1 MDLEGKILVSWKEVF
16 NCVDKPVKKEIYS
29 FDKLKKSN
37 IDLDASLDIH
47 VSSKEY
53 IRIGSDFLPRDFVE
67 VKDVE
72 HELTRM
78 KNGAIMYDGEL
89 VHTLFDEYYAGI
101 LVGQD
106 QFEEEF
112 AMVCRSVGYDD
123 HGYVTSD
130 GRPYN
135 VVVDSAIKQ
144 RNTDWQH
151 LLLSSVKNKV
161 VRVMEYTGRSPSLTF
176 PAMRLYVPSESIA
189 DFVSR
194 IDQSEKETGKK
205 AKSPYVEFIF

>member
-16 NCVDKPVKKEIYS
+16 NCMDEPVKKEIYS
-29 FDKLKKSN
+29 FDKLKKLNNYS
-37 IDLDASLDIH
+37 DTSLDIH
-47 VSSKEY
+47 VSCKEH

-67 VKDVE
+67 VHEIE
-72 HELTRM
+72 HELTRL

-89 VHTLFDEYYAGI
+89 VHTLFDSYYAGI

-106 QFEEEF
+106 QYEEQF
-112 AMVCRSVGYDD
+112 AVVCRSVGYDING
-123 HGYVTSD
+123 HVTSD

-135 VVVDSAIKQ
+135 VVVDSAIKA
-144 RNTDWQH
+144 RNPDCQH

-161 VRVMEYTGRSPSLTF
+161 VSVMEYTGKNPSLTF
-176 PAMRLYVPSESIA
+176 PAMRLYVPSESIV
-189 DFVSR
+189 DFVR
-194 IDQSEKETGKK
+194 DVEQSEKESGKK